1 MRHDDYAWLR
11 DDNWQQVMTDP
22 SVLDAD
28 IRAYLEAENSYTAK
42 TLAPTQNLQD
52 TLFAEMRGRIAE
64 NDASVPVNDGA
75 LAWAVRYISGGE
87 HPIIVYGPRDTQA
100 DNMQT
105 VIDANAEAEGQAF
118 FKLGGYEADRQGR
131 VLAWSFD
138 NKGSEYF
145 TIKFR
150 DLSAGG
156 DMGEALHGTTGALAW
171 SDCGNYLFYGLY
183 DDNHR
188 PNRVMRHKI
197 GTDQS
202 DDTCLYEET
211 DAGFFVGLS
220 ISRSGRFLVIS
231 AHDHET
237 GECWLLPTDT
247 PEAMPVCV
255 APRRAGI
262 EYSIDDDAARDR
274 LVIVSNFNPD
284 TPEEKAE
291 DFQILSAPCRHEYGQ
306 SHK

>member
-87 HPIIVYGPRDTQA
+87 HPIIFMARATAA
-100 DNMQT
+100 DDMQT
-105 VIDANAEAEGQAF
+105 AIDANAEAEGQAF

-145 TIKFR
+145 TINFR

-237 GECWLLPTDT
+237 GDVGYRPT
-247 PEAMPVCV
+247 
-255 APRRAGI
+255 PRSHAGL
-262 EYSIDDDAARDR
+262 RG
-274 LVIVSNFNPD
+274 
-284 TPEEKAE
+284 T
-291 DFQILSAPCRHEYGQ
+291 APCRY
-306 SHK
+306 